1 MKKKNDTG
9 RIVRRL
15 LPYYK
20 PHLFLFITD
29 ILSVLVLAGANIL
42 LPYLLKVFVDTVIPG
57 ESTSSL
63 GILAAVIGGVVIL
76 KFSMSYYTLYAGHI
90 MAVKMERD
98 MRRDLFYHL
107 QKLSFSFYDNR
118 KTGEIMSRMI
128 NDIGRVSDSVNHAP
142 EDIVQSVLSIAG
154 AFAVL
159 SWLHWQLALICFI
172 PIPIMVLYSGV
183 FGTRMFGSFR
193 RINDSVA
200 DINARVE
207 NSISGIRVVKSFAME
222 EYEKETFDGLN
233 EKYFLSWKGAVRTLA
248 GFFGGISALR
258 DLSYLLIVVV
268 GGLFIFRGS
277 LTIGAFTAFLFYV
290 GIYLEPIERLS
301 RTNEMVQKMIAGLS
315 RFIEIIDIEPDI
327 RDRHR
332 PIVLKDPRGEIEFR
346 NVTFSYG
353 GASHVFRNMNLRIEP
368 GKTVALVGPSGAG
381 KTTFCS
387 LIPRFYEVDGGAVL
401 IDGTNVADLSLESL
415 RRNIGIVQQD
425 VFLFTGTIRENI
437 AYGLPDAEEAAIIR
451 AARQANA
458 HDFISELPNG
468 YDTHIGEKGVKLS
481 GGQKQRISIARA
493 FLKDP
498 PILILDEATSSLDTQ
513 SELIIQETISKL
525 VKGRTTLIIAH
536 RLSTIKDADEIIV
549 LSEDGIE
556 QRGTHRELIDQPG
569 MYARLYNAHLYD
581 GIIED
586 EKESG

>member
-1 MKKKNDTG
+1 M
-9 RIVRRL
+9 RIIRRL

-20 PHLFLFITD
+20 PHLFLFFSD
-29 ILSVLVLAGANIL
+29 ILAVLLLSAANIL
-42 LPYLLKVFVDTVIPG
+42 LPYLLKIFVDTVIPG
-57 ESTSSL
+57 ESTAAL
-63 GILAAVIGGVVIL
+63 GILAAVIGGVVVL
-76 KFSMSYYTLYAGHI
+76 KFSTSYYTLYAGHV

-107 QKLSFSFYDNR
+107 QKLSFSFYDDR

-142 EDIVQSVLSIAG
+142 EDLVQSVVSICG

-172 PIPIMVLYSGV
+172 PIPVMVLYSGV
-183 FGTRMFGSFR
+183 FGKRMFTSFR

-233 EKYFLSWKGAVRTLA
+233 ERYFLSWKGAIRTLA

-258 DLSYLLIVVV
+258 DLSYLLIIVA

-277 LTIGAFTAFLFYV
+277 LTVGAFTAFLFYV

-301 RTNEMVQKMIAGLS
+301 RTNEMIQKMIAGLS
-315 RFIEIIDIEPDI
+315 RFVEILDIEPDI
-327 RDRHR
+327 RDRPR
-332 PIVLKDPRGEIEFR
+332 PAALQNPRGKITFD
-346 NVTFSYG
+346 NVCFAYG
-353 GASHVFRNMNLRIEP
+353 GGSHIFTDLNLVIDP
-368 GKTVALVGPSGAG
+368 GATVALVGPSGAG

-387 LIPRFYEVDGGAVL
+387 LIPRFYEVNSGAVE
-401 IDGTNVADLSLESL
+401 IDGVNVADISLTSL
-415 RRNIGIVQQD
+415 RRSIGIVQQD

-437 AYGLPDAEEAAIIR
+437 AYGLPDAGEEAVIR
-451 AARQANA
+451 AARRANA
-458 HDFISELPNG
+458 HDFIMELPKG
-468 YDTHIGEKGVKLS
+468 YDTNIGEKGVKLS
-481 GGQKQRISIARA
+481 GGQKQRISIARV

-549 LSEDGIE
+549 LSEEGIE
-556 QRGTHRELIDQPG
+556 QRGTHEELITRPG
-569 MYARLYNAHLYD
+569 LYARLYNAHLDD
-581 GIIED
+581 GFLED
-586 EKESG
+586 E